1 MKRETLKR
9 TISKILRNNISNLP
23 NTDYS
28 DITNCIMVQV
38 DKYANEKTIT
48 EEQIKN
54 QFLKKGWKD
63 KGTSVV
69 ACNRTKIFN
78 FEKATNEYNAYLGV
92 DFDNLINAKDF
103 GIGLTIKA
111 NEKDEER
118 FCITGNFKSLADI
131 TSRVE
136 KRISEYLNSIK
147 H

>member
-54 QFLKKGWKD
+54 GMSSFDLGSCTKVLK
-63 KGTSVV
+63 
-69 ACNRTKIFN
+69 
-78 FEKATNEYNAYLGV
+78 
-92 DFDNLINAKDF
+92 
-103 GIGLTIKA
+103 
-111 NEKDEER
+111 
-118 FCITGNFKSLADI
+118 
-131 TSRVE
+131 
-136 KRISEYLNSIK
+136 
-147 H
+147 

>member
-92 DFDNLINAKDF
+92 DFDNLINAKD
-103 GIGLTIKA
+103 
-111 NEKDEER
+111 
-118 FCITGNFKSLADI
+118 
-131 TSRVE
+131 
-136 KRISEYLNSIK
+136 SE
-147 H
+147 